1 MKFTSNIEVR
11 YAETDQMRIVYYANY
26 LVWFEV
32 GRMEVLKAC
41 DLSYAEMEKKG
52 IFLPV
57 KEAYVNYIKPARY
70 EDKLDVEAEITEIN
84 RAKIKI
90 IYQIKRKDELLATGF
105 TFHLFINAQGKA
117 VRAPMELV
125 KKLGG

>member
-1 MKFTSNIEVR
+1 MKFTSSIEVR

-32 GRMEVLKAC
+32 GRREVLKAC

-90 IYQIKRKDELLATGF
+90 IYQIKREDELLATGF
-105 TFHLFINAQGKA
+105 TFHLFINEQGRA

>member
-1 MKFTSNIEVR
+1 LKFTSSIEVR

-32 GRMEVLKAC
+32 GRREVLKAC

-70 EDKLDVEAEITEIN
+70 EDKLDIEAEITEIN

-90 IYQIKRKDELLATGF
+90 IYQIKREDELLATGF
-105 TFHLFINAQGKA
+105 TFHLFINEQGRA